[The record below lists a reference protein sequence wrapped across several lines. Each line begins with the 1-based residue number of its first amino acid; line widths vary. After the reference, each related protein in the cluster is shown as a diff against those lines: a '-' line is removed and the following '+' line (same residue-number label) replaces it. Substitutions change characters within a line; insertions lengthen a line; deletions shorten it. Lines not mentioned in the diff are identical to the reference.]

1 MRKIIILFI
10 SLFCLNAN
18 AINPLSGKFINNK
31 GELSFTFIGDSL
43 YIDCA
48 NSGCGI
54 SAFKLKPNKTIKKR
68 KNVLYYDAFETYLED
83 DEDIY
88 RQVLIKLVR
97 KNKYKYKIEYY
108 GKDKDRIY
116 NTHESYYIHKVLN

>member
-18 AINPLSGKFINNK
+18 AITPLSGKFINSK

-54 SAFKLKPNKTIKKR
+54 SAFKLIPNKR
-68 KNVLYYDAFETYLED
+68 KGKMCCTTMHLK
-83 DEDIY
+83 
-88 RQVLIKLVR
+88 LIWRMMKMFT
-97 KNKYKYKIEYY
+97 
-108 GKDKDRIY
+108 DKC
-116 NTHESYYIHKVLN
+116 